1 MSISFS
7 LFVEFFRSTKLREI
21 DVRTAQKYQ
30 NIVTLENEREALG
43 FWSNLDQLQWLG
55 FGLSVALKAFNRDQ
69 TLGLRSIIPL
79 LSALYYRGQ
88 GEKHCFLATH
98 LEYRISRF
106 HASSASLQLSEDI
119 SQSLATQPSP
129 C

>member
-1 MSISFS
+1 VSISFS

-55 FGLSVALKAFNRDQ
+55 FGLSAGLQAFNRDQ
-69 TLGLRSIIPL
+69 TLGLRSVIPL
-79 LSALYYRGQ
+79 LSASHIQGQ
-88 GEKHCFLATH
+88 GEKLYLLLT
-98 LEYRISRF
+98 
-106 HASSASLQLSEDI
+106 
-119 SQSLATQPSP
+119 
-129 C
+129 